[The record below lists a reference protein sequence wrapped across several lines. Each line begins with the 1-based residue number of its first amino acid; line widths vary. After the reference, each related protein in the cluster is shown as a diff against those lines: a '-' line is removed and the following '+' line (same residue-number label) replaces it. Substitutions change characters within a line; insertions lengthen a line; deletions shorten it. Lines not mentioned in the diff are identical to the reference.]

1 MAGKTIDMSRIKQL
15 LQLKKLGLSNRQIAK
30 ELKISRDKTNEY
42 VRMAELDSLD
52 IDALLRLD
60 DPVLE
65 KRFHPGNPAYS
76 DSRMETFLELLPDF
90 VEQLSH
96 KHVTRQLVWEEYKR
110 THPDGYEKSQFY
122 FHLSQ
127 NLKARKTPTSVLQHD
142 PGKELFVDFAG
153 DTLGYVDVE
162 TGELIRVQTFISTMA
177 CTDYTF
183 AICVPS
189 QKTEDFLY
197 ALAKALEFYGGV
209 PRIIVPD
216 NLKAAVIKSDRYEP
230 VLNKAMEDMGNHYG
244 FVTIPCQPVRPTHK
258 AKVENQVQVI
268 YHRIY
273 ARLRNRQFFSLEE
286 LNSAVAV

>member
-1 MAGKTIDMSRIKQL
+1 MAGKIIDMSRIKQL
-15 LQLKKLGLSNRQIAK
+15 LQLKKSGLSNRQIAK
-30 ELKISRDKTNEY
+30 DLKISRDKTNEY

-65 KRFHPGNPAYS
+65 KRFHPGNPAYT

-122 FHLSQ
+122 FHLAQ
-127 NLKARKTPTSVLQHD
+127 NLRAQKAPTSVLQHD

-162 TGELIRVQTFISTMA
+162 TGEL
-177 CTDYTF
+177 
-183 AICVPS
+183 
-189 QKTEDFLY
+189 
-197 ALAKALEFYGGV
+197 
-209 PRIIVPD
+209 
-216 NLKAAVIKSDRYEP
+216 KSR
-230 VLNKAMEDMGNHYG
+230 
-244 FVTIPCQPVRPTHK
+244 TI
-258 AKVENQVQVI
+258 
-268 YHRIY
+268 
-273 ARLRNRQFFSLEE
+273 LRQR
-286 LNSAVAV
+286 